1 MLQSVDIFIT
11 NRFTSLHGPLMELKN
26 IQHLEE
32 AGQRSRKE
40 LLRFGLALLFIIG
53 VILYTFINYGHISF
67 TLVVAAMIGGYMA
80 MNIGANDVA
89 NNVGPAVGS
98 KAMTLTT
105 AIIIAAVFEAAGA
118 IIAGG
123 SVITTIKGGIIDPAD
138 VDDAEAFI
146 WLMMAALL
154 AAAVWLNIATALG
167 APVST
172 THSII
177 GGVMGGGIA
186 AAGWAIVNW
195 GTVGQIAASW
205 VISPMLGGLIAA
217 LLLYLIKRTITYKE
231 DMMDASRRMVPWL
244 LALMGWAFG
253 TYLMMKG
260 FSQIMKVS
268 FITSALVGLSVAMA
282 VFFITRPLVNR
293 ASVVASNCKNGVNQM
308 FTIPLIFA
316 AALLSFAHGSNDVA
330 NAVGPLAAIHEA
342 LTSGDV
348 GSSKAAIPMW
358 ILVVGAL
365 GIALGLAL
373 YGPKL
378 IKTVGTE
385 ITDIDQ
391 MRAYCIAMAAA
402 LTVILASQLGLP
414 VSTTHVTIGA
424 IFGVGF
430 LREYLKANYQRMIRQ
445 IEEHH
450 EGQEREIVEAFIR
463 RFDKANLAEKGRML
477 QDLKTKSLENDA
489 HLTKKERKGL
499 KKAYNQELVKRSIIL
514 KVVAAW
520 VITVPATAALAAGIF
535 YSISM
540 MMS

>member
-1 MLQSVDIFIT
+1 MD
-11 NRFTSLHGPLMELKN
+11 LKN
-26 IQHLEE
+26 IQTIEE
-32 AGQRSRKE
+32 ASKRSRSE
-40 LLRFGLALLFIIG
+40 LFRFGLALLFIIG
-53 VILYTFINYGHISF
+53 VILFTYVNYGHISI

-105 AIIIAAVFEAAGA
+105 AIAIAAVFEAAGA

-123 SVITTIKGGIIDPAD
+123 SVVTTIKGGIISPDD
-138 VDDAEAFI
+138 IDDAQTFV

-154 AAAVWLNIATALG
+154 AAALWLNLATALG

-177 GGVMGGGIA
+177 GGVLGGGIA

-195 GTVGQIAASW
+195 DTVGQIVASW
-205 VISPMLGGLIAA
+205 VVSPLLGGVIAA
-217 LLLYLIKRTITYKE
+217 SLLYIIKRTITYKS

-260 FSQIMKVS
+260 LKQVMPVS
-268 FITSALVGLSVAMA
+268 FIGAVGVGIVVALIVYV
-282 VFFITRPLVNR
+282 VTRPMVNR
-293 ASVVASNCKNGVNQM
+293 ASNTNANSKDGVNKM

-330 NAVGPLAAIHEA
+330 NAVGPLAAINDA
-342 LTSGDV
+342 LV
-348 GSSKAAIPMW
+348 GSEIHGKAAIPLWVM
-358 ILVVGAL
+358 LVGAL
-365 GIALGLAL
+365 GIAIGLAL

-378 IKTVGTE
+378 IRTVGTE

-391 MRAYCIAMAAA
+391 MRAYSIAMAAA

-430 LREYLKANYQRMIRQ
+430 LREYLKANYKRMIQ
-445 IEEHH
+445 KIEDHH
-450 EGQEREIVEAFIR
+450 KGKDRAIVEAFIR
-463 RFDKANLAEKGRML
+463 RFDKASLAEKGRML
-477 QDLKTKSLENDA
+477 QDLKNDALDNNA

-499 KKAYNQELVKRSIIL
+499 KKVYREELVKRSIML
-514 KVVAAW
+514 KVIAAW
-520 VITVPATAALAAGIF
+520 VITVPATALISAGVF
-535 YSISM
+535 YSIQLVM
-540 MMS
+540 TP

>member
-1 MLQSVDIFIT
+1 
-11 NRFTSLHGPLMELKN
+11 MELKN
-26 IQHLEE
+26 IQTIEE
-32 AGQRSRKE
+32 ASKRSRSE
-40 LLRFGLALLFIIG
+40 LFRFGLALLFIVG
-53 VILYTFINYGHISF
+53 VILFTYVNYGHISI
-67 TLVVAAMIGGYMA
+67 TLVIAAMIGGYMA

-105 AIIIAAVFEAAGA
+105 AIAIAAIFEAAGA

-123 SVITTIKGGIIDPAD
+123 SVVTTIKGGIISPDDIAD
-138 VDDAEAFI
+138 AQTFV

-154 AAAVWLNIATALG
+154 AAALWLNLATALG

-177 GGVMGGGIA
+177 GGVLGGGIA

-195 GTVGQIAASW
+195 ETVGQIAASW
-205 VISPMLGGLIAA
+205 VISPLLGGSIAA
-217 LLLYLIKRTITYKE
+217 ILLYVIKRTITYKA

-260 FSQIMKVS
+260 LKKVMPVS
-268 FITSALVGLSVAMA
+268 FIGAVGIGVVVALIVY
-282 VFFITRPLVNR
+282 FITRPIVDR
-293 ASVVASNCKNGVNQM
+293 ASKVNANSKDGVNKM

-330 NAVGPLAAIHEA
+330 NAVGPLAAINDA
-342 LTSGDV
+342 LL
-348 GSSKAAIPMW
+348 GSEIHGKAAIPLW
-358 ILVVGAL
+358 IMLVGAL
-365 GIALGLAL
+365 GIAIGLAL

-378 IKTVGTE
+378 IRTVGTE

-391 MRAYCIAMAAA
+391 MRAYSIAMAAA
-402 LTVILASQLGLP
+402 ITVILASQLGLP

-430 LREYLKANYQRMIRQ
+430 LREYLKANYKRMIQ
-445 IEEHH
+445 KIEDHH
-450 EGQEREIVEAFIR
+450 KGKDRAIVEAFIR
-463 RFDKANLAEKGRML
+463 RFDKASLAEKGRML
-477 QDLKTKSLENDA
+477 QDLKNDALDNNA

-499 KKAYNQELVKRSIIL
+499 KKVYREELVKRSIML
-514 KVVAAW
+514 KVIAAW
-520 VITVPATAALAAGIF
+520 VITVPATALISAGVF
-535 YSISM
+535 YSIQLVMTS
-540 MMS
+540 

>member
-1 MLQSVDIFIT
+1 
-11 NRFTSLHGPLMELKN
+11 MELKN
-26 IQHLEE
+26 IQSIEE
-32 AGQRSRKE
+32 AGKRTSSE
-40 LLRFGLALLFIIG
+40 LLRFGFALLFIVA
-53 VILYTFINYGHISF
+53 VILYTFVNYGHISF

-98 KAMTLTT
+98 KAMTMTT
-105 AIIIAAVFEAAGA
+105 AIMIAAVFEAAGA

-123 SVITTIKGGIIDPAD
+123 SVVTTIKGGIIDPAN
-138 VDDAEAFI
+138 VADAETFV

-154 AAAVWLNIATALG
+154 AAALWLNLATALG

-186 AAGWAIVNW
+186 AAGWAVVNW
-195 GTVGQIAASW
+195 GTIGQIAASW
-205 VISPMLGGLIAA
+205 VISPALGGLIAA
-217 LLLYLIKRTITYKE
+217 GLLYLIKRTITYKS

-260 FSQIMKVS
+260 LKQILPVS
-268 FITSALVGLSVAMA
+268 FIGSIGVGTIVAIA
-282 VFFITRPLVNR
+282 VYFITRPMVNR
-293 ASVVASNCKNGVNQM
+293 ASKSNANSKDGVNQM

-330 NAVGPLAAIHEA
+330 NAVGPLAAIHDA
-342 LTSGDV
+342 LTEAEIHGKS
-348 GSSKAAIPMW
+348 AIPMW
-358 ILVVGAL
+358 IMVVGAL
-365 GIALGLAL
+365 GIAIGLAL

-378 IKTVGTE
+378 IRTVGSE

-391 MRAYCIAMAAA
+391 MRAYSIAMAAA
-402 LTVILASQLGLP
+402 LTVIMASQLGLP

-430 LREYLKANYQRMIRQ
+430 LREYLKANYQRMIQQ

-450 EGQEREIVEAFIR
+450 HGKDRAIVEAFIR
-463 RFDKANLAEKGRML
+463 RFDKASLAEKGRML
-477 QDLKTKSLENDA
+477 QNLKNDALDNNA

-499 KKAYNQELVKRSIIL
+499 KKVYRHELVKRSIML
-514 KVVAAW
+514 KVIAAW
-520 VITVPATAALAAGIF
+520 VITVPATALLAAGIF
-535 YSISM
+535 FAIRSFM
-540 MMS
+540 LP

>member
-1 MLQSVDIFIT
+1 MD
-11 NRFTSLHGPLMELKN
+11 LKN
-26 IQHLEE
+26 IQTIEE
-32 AGQRSRKE
+32 ASKRSRSE
-40 LLRFGLALLFIIG
+40 LFRFGLALLFIIG
-53 VILYTFINYGHISF
+53 VILFTYVNYGHISI

-105 AIIIAAVFEAAGA
+105 AIAIAAVFEAAGA

-123 SVITTIKGGIIDPAD
+123 SVVTTIKGGIISPDDIAD
-138 VDDAEAFI
+138 AQTFI

-154 AAAVWLNIATALG
+154 AAALWLNLATALG

-177 GGVMGGGIA
+177 GGVLGGGIA

-195 GTVGQIAASW
+195 DTVGQIVASW
-205 VISPMLGGLIAA
+205 VISPVLGGSIAA
-217 LLLYLIKRTITYKE
+217 ILLYVIKRTITYKA

-260 FSQIMKVS
+260 LKKVMPVS
-268 FITSALVGLSVAMA
+268 FIGAVGIGVVVALA
-282 VFFITRPLVNR
+282 VYFLTRPMVNR
-293 ASVVASNCKNGVNQM
+293 ASKTNANSKDGVNKM

-330 NAVGPLAAIHEA
+330 NAVGPLAAINDA
-342 LTSGDV
+342 LV
-348 GSSKAAIPMW
+348 GSEVHGKAAIPLW
-358 ILVVGAL
+358 IMLVGAL
-365 GIALGLAL
+365 GIAIGLAL

-378 IKTVGTE
+378 IRTVGTE

-391 MRAYCIAMAAA
+391 MRAYSIAMAAA
-402 LTVILASQLGLP
+402 ITVILASQLGLP

-430 LREYLKANYQRMIRQ
+430 LREYLKANYKRMIQ
-445 IEEHH
+445 KIEDHH
-450 EGQEREIVEAFIR
+450 KGKDRAIVEAFIR
-463 RFDKANLAEKGRML
+463 RFDKASLAEKGRML
-477 QDLKTKSLENDA
+477 QDLKNDALDNNA

-499 KKAYNQELVKRSIIL
+499 KKVYREELVKRSVML
-514 KVVAAW
+514 KVIAAW
-520 VITVPATAALAAGIF
+520 VITVPATALIAAGVF
-535 YSISM
+535 YSIQLVM
-540 MMS
+540 TP